1 MGAENF
7 AIGGMKNLEN
17 ISGAENASNSIAFQ
31 TIPQNSDYGFGKAN
45 PINNQTQFLG
55 LTAQRTTA
63 FNSATLDFQFGT
75 TPGIN
80 PYQVL
85 QEHQGKQLHT
95 FG

>member
-1 MGAENF
+1 MVAEQVGGIKNLNNIAGAE
-7 AIGGMKNLEN
+7 
-17 ISGAENASNSIAFQ
+17 SASNSVAFQ
-31 TIPQNSDYGFGKAN
+31 TIPQNSDYGFGKVN

-85 QEHQGKQLHT
+85 QEHQGKLFHAL
-95 FG
+95 G